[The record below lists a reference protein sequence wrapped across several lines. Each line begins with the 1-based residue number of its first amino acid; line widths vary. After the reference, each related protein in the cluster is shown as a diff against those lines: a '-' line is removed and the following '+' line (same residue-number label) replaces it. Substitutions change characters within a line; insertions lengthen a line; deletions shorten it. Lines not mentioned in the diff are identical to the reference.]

1 MLKMQRAGGTGPTS
15 HLILEVGS
23 LVQESRP
30 GVTAIKS
37 HGQESRRSGVTARS
51 HGDQESRPGFTTIRR
66 HSQGSPPVW
75 QTLEASRK
83 VRDSQES
90 RTDGLKGKE

>member
-1 MLKMQRAGGTGPTS
+1 M
-15 HLILEVGS
+15 
-23 LVQESRP
+23 
-30 GVTAIKS
+30 
-37 HGQESRRSGVTARS
+37 ARS

-90 RTDGLKGKE
+90 RTDGLKGKEWEGEKEVDRQIDGMRDIRERSRGG